1 LRHLAVCDN
10 QKGEK
15 PSSTELT
22 AMPRYDFDLFTIGAG
37 SGGVA
42 ASRRAGSYGAKVG
55 ICEESRVGGTCVIR
69 GCVPKKLL
77 VYGAQFSDAFADAA
91 GFGWSVPP
99 ANFDW
104 PSLIAAKD
112 REIERLSQI
121 YIKMLA
127 NSGVEL
133 ILGRALL
140 VDPHTV
146 EIGGRHY
153 TADKILVATG
163 SHPVVPDI
171 PGIEHVISSNEALD
185 LPRLPRRIVIVGG
198 GYIAVEF
205 AGIFN
210 GFGSEVVEL
219 IRREELL
226 YGFDDDI
233 RVALAQEMRGRGVEI
248 HAGARVAR
256 IEKAAHGGCSV
267 YTTTGQEFSADVVM
281 YATGRKPNTARTGL
295 AEAGVALDEEWSKS
309 SVPNIYAV
317 GDVTDRINL
326 TPVAIAEGRAFAETL
341 FNDNPVIM
349 DHRNVPSAV
358 FSQPPL
364 AAVGLTEEEAR
375 REFGEI
381 DIYMARF
388 KPMKNTLSGREER
401 TLMKLVV
408 DAQTE
413 RVLGCHMLGPDA
425 PEIIQGL
432 AIAVKCGASKK
443 LFDQT
448 VGVHPSAAE
457 EFVTMRDKFVRPK
470 LAAE

>member
-1 LRHLAVCDN
+1 
-10 QKGEK
+10 
-15 PSSTELT
+15 
-22 AMPRYDFDLFTIGAG
+22 MPRYDFDMFTIGAG

-42 ASRRAGSYGAKVG
+42 SSRRAGGYGARVAV
-55 ICEESRVGGTCVIR
+55 CEESRVGGTCVIR

-77 VYGAQFSDAFADAA
+77 VYGAQFADAFADAA
-91 GFGWSVPP
+91 GFGWTVPEP
-99 ANFDW
+99 EFDW
-104 PSLIAAKD
+104 AALIEAKD

-121 YIKMLA
+121 YRNMLK

-133 ILGRALL
+133 IEGRGVL

-146 EIGGRHY
+146 AINGRHY
-153 TADKILVATG
+153 TADKILIAAG
-163 SHPVVPDI
+163 SHPTVPDI

-185 LPRLPRRIVIVGG
+185 LATLPRRIVIVGG

-210 GFGSEVVEL
+210 GFGAEVVEL

-248 HAGARVAR
+248 HGRTQVAR
-256 IEKAAHGGCSV
+256 IEKRQHGYSV

-281 YATGRKPNTARTGL
+281 YATGRNPNTKELGL
-295 AEAGVALDEEWSKS
+295 AEIGVEITRNGAVVVDEWSRS
-309 SVPNIYAV
+309 NVPNIYAV

-326 TPVAIAEGRAFAETL
+326 TPVAIAEGRAVAETL
-341 FNDNPVIM
+341 FNDNPIKM
-349 DHRNVPSAV
+349 DHANVPSAV
-358 FSQPPL
+358 FSQPPIG
-364 AAVGLTEEEAR
+364 AVGLTEDEAR
-375 REFGEI
+375 RQYGEV
-381 DIYMARF
+381 DIYLARF

-408 DAQTE
+408 DAHSQ

-425 PEIIQGL
+425 PEILQGL
-432 AIAVKCGASKK
+432 AIAVKCGVSKRM
-443 LFDQT
+443 FDET
-448 VGVHPSAAE
+448 VGIHPSAAE
-457 EFVTMRDKFVRPK
+457 EFVTMREKFVRPK